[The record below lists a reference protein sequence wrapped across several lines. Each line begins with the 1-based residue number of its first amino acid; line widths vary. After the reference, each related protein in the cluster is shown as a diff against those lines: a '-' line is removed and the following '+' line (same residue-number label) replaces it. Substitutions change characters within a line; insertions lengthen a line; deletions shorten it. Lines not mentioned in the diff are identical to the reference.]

1 MTFSVEPKDTKAL
14 DAFSEFVRGSAGER
28 GPAEIEAGLNALHAR
43 LGSGRPRRQLWLR
56 WSLVGVTAAA
66 CILLGLRLG
75 TEVGRRVASPSP
87 AYRIEGGSV
96 LEGGYLRESGPAG
109 IKLFFNEG
117 SKFELHPGTRARI
130 RSLNDE
136 GARVAVEH
144 GTVSFQVAP
153 GAHRRW
159 LIEVGPF
166 VVTVT
171 GTVFTVSW
179 DVSNERFELRLR
191 HGRVVVSGPV
201 TGGDIAL
208 RAGQRLRV
216 NLPKAE
222 TLITED
228 ESEDAPNPALN
239 APEPAPALAP
249 VPAREPAR
257 MAAPAD
263 DKGKVGKSS
272 ASLSAAPKT
281 VGPHRWTD
289 ELARGHWDRI
299 LDEVQRVG
307 VEPTLET
314 APMEDLF
321 ALANAARYRRQTD
334 LARAALLAERRRF
347 PDSPRSLDALYLLG
361 RVEEARS
368 GGGEKAFSW
377 YDEYLVRAPKGV
389 YAAEALG
396 RKMTLTSESGKAEE
410 ARPMA
415 EEYLR
420 RFPRGSY
427 AGSARALLRLH

>member
-1 MTFSVEPKDTKAL
+1 V
-14 DAFSEFVRGSAGER
+14 
-28 GPAEIEAGLNALHAR
+28 
-43 LGSGRPRRQLWLR
+43 
-56 WSLVGVTAAA
+56 
-66 CILLGLRLG
+66 RLG
-75 TEVGRRVASPSP
+75 TEVGRRVASPAP

-130 RSLNDE
+130 RSLDDE

-153 GAHRRW
+153 GVHRRW

-201 TGGDIAL
+201 SGGDIAL

-228 ESEDAPNPALN
+228 EPEDAPNPAVS
-239 APEPAPALAP
+239 APEPPPTPALAP
-249 VPAREPAR
+249 VPEASRVV
-257 MAAPAD
+257 APAEER
-263 DKGKVGKSS
+263 GKPGKAS
-272 ASLSAAPKT
+272 ASIAANAKT
-281 VGPHRWTD
+281 AGLHRWTD

-299 LDEVQRVG
+299 LDEVQRAG
-307 VEPTLET
+307 VETTLEN

-347 PDSPRSLDALYLLG
+347 PNSPRSLDALYLLG
-361 RVEEARS
+361 RVEETQRD
-368 GGGEKAFSW
+368 GGTRAFAW

>member
-1 MTFSVEPKDTKAL
+1 MTYSIEPKDSKAL
-14 DAFSEFVRGSAGER
+14 DAFSEFVRESAGER

-43 LGSGRPRRQLWLR
+43 LLSGRPRRQVWLR

-66 CILLGLRLG
+66 CILLGVHLG
-75 TEVGRRVASPSP
+75 TEVGRRVVSPAP

-166 VVTVT
+166 LVTVT

-228 ESEDAPNPALN
+228 EQEEAPSPAVG
-239 APEPAPALAP
+239 APAPALAP
-249 VPAREPAR
+249 VREAPRLPAPVE
-257 MAAPAD
+257 
-263 DKGKVGKSS
+263 DKGKPGKSP
-272 ASLSAAPKT
+272 ASIAASSKT
-281 VGPHRWTD
+281 VGLHNWTD

-299 LDEVQRVG
+299 LEEVQRVG
-307 VEPTLET
+307 VESTLET

-347 PDSPRSLDALYLLG
+347 PNSPRSLDALYLLG
-361 RVEEARS
+361 RVEETQS
-368 GGGEKAFSW
+368 GGGTRAFTW

-396 RKMTLTSESGKAEE
+396 RKMTLTSESGKTDE